1 MRMKNRFFRT
11 GKTLLA
17 AVCLLSMC
25 GVTYSCSDDYDLDE
39 TSPSFLGASIYDELK
54 NRTDRKFTYVIRL
67 IDDLDYTDVMS
78 KTGSKTLFVADDE
91 AYERFFA
98 TTEWTDGNGN
108 PVRSYDQLSTSQKR
122 WLLNGSMLNN
132 AYVLE
137 MMTTIQ
143 GPIQNLC
150 LRQLSAIAA
159 TDSVPY
165 FRWDELP
172 NNLNEGIA
180 SDGSSTAKDK
190 RFWDRFRT
198 QAYGGM
204 YLALDKTEPMLTHFL
219 QAQLNEKN
227 IEPSDISFILG
238 FDGTSKEWNDQSNRS
253 FVYTAEITEPDVTC
267 LNGYYHV
274 LDTVLVTPS
283 NMAEMIRLNGTREKY
298 NSDPTSSTMLFSQML
313 DRFSVPYYDA
323 TLTEEYKALHTITA
337 DSIFQKLYIS
347 QRNQTGSPITTDPD
361 GEPLTGYASLS
372 YDPGWNTYYV
382 NSSTKE
388 QDMAAMFAPT
398 DQAMMD
404 YFLDGGGAAMIET
417 YGTRPNTKE
426 NLEFNLYQIPL
437 DIVQKLVANLM
448 KESFNATVPSK
459 YRTIMNSAQDQMFA
473 VADYPSVADYKAGI
487 KKVMLANNG
496 VVYVLKSV
504 ITPPDYAAVSYPI
517 LASKN
522 TRVMNS
528 VIHADDNYL
537 RANYADAPLR
547 KYYSTY
553 LTAMQSNFT
562 LFAPTDEGLSNFGYI
577 DPMSFASGNSANYR
591 YWTMAY
597 AEITTEGSKQINVRT
612 DGYAYT
618 RGQAMNPATDFK
630 LGTGYVSQANDNLDN
645 ATWGPTKKQMLTD
658 MVDHHIIVHDDSE
671 PSGIDGSKRYYIAR
685 SGAPVY
691 VKTFGTDM
699 SIGQGMVV
707 DGGLQLQFNSDN
719 AEGNDFDCT
728 VTSGYDLSQGY
739 GNGHTFFLDRPLQAT
754 LNNVYQILEAN
765 EAYSEFFEA
774 CRVLNGSE
782 SSLMETIFRTED
794 MDDSDWNTQQQKYN
808 IFAVNGSDQSLG
820 GRLTANNTNLVRFF
834 NNYRYT
840 IFVPDNEAMQEAY
853 AKGLPTLEQIQQFVD
868 HSLVDEVLPDA
879 AKAQAQAMVT
889 CLVNF
894 LKYHFCDLT
903 YFADIY
909 EDNDFSE
916 TQSACSEENGNFVTL
931 GIKHVNGGLQVR
943 DQRNEVLSA
952 QAPVNQLARDYELN
966 AEGNA
971 ARSINSSSYV
981 AIHGLDGYMLFD
993 PELSESFTAAWQ
1005 SPARAKAFVKK
1016 FPLKK

>member
-1 MRMKNRFFRT
+1 MKNRFCRT
-11 GKTLLA
+11 GKTLLG

-54 NRTDRKFTYVIRL
+54 NRTDRKFSYVIKL

-78 KTGSKTLFVADDE
+78 KTGSKTLFVADDD

-98 TTEWTDGNGN
+98 TTEWTDGYGN

-143 GPIQNLC
+143 GPVKNLC

-159 TDSVPY
+159 TDTVPY
-165 FRWDELP
+165 FKWDELP
-172 NNLNEGIA
+172 ENLNEGIA
-180 SDGSSTAKDK
+180 SDGTSTSKDK
-190 RFWDRFRT
+190 RFWDRYRT

-219 QAQLNEKN
+219 QAQLNEKS
-227 IEPSDISFILG
+227 IEPSDVSFILG
-238 FDGTSKEWNDQSNRS
+238 LDGTSKEWNDQSNRS

-274 LDTVLVTPS
+274 LDTVLVTPP
-283 NMAEMIRLNGTREKY
+283 NMAEMIRQNGTSAKY
-298 NSDPTSSTMLFSQML
+298 ASDPSSSTMYFSQML
-313 DRFSVPYYDA
+313 DRFSAPYYDA

-347 QRNQTGSPITTDPD
+347 QRNQTGSAITTDPD

-388 QDMAAMFAPT
+388 QDMGAMFVPS
-398 DQAMMD
+398 DEAMKA
-404 YFLDGGGAAMIET
+404 YFLEGGGAAMIET
-417 YGTRPNTKE
+417 YGTRANTEE

-448 KESFNATVPSK
+448 KESFNSTVPSK
-459 YRTIMNSAQDQMFA
+459 YRTIMNSAQDQMFSA
-473 VADYPSVADYKAGI
+473 ADYPSVADYKAAI

-496 VVYVLKSV
+496 VVYVLKDIV
-504 ITPPDYAAVSYPI
+504 TPPDYAAVSYPV
-517 LASKN
+517 LASKS
-522 TRVMNS
+522 TRVMNA

-537 RANYADAPLR
+537 RANYTSAPLR

-562 LFAPTDEGLSNFGYI
+562 LFAPTDEGLTNYGYM

-597 AEITTEGSKQINVRT
+597 AEITSSGSKQINVRT

-630 LGTGYVSQANDNLDN
+630 LGTGYISQANDNLES
-645 ATWGPTKKQMLTD
+645 ASWGPTKKQMLTD
-658 MVDHHIIVHDDSE
+658 MVDHHIIVHDDTE
-671 PSGIDGSKRYYIAR
+671 EAGIDGTKHYYIAR

-691 VKTFGTDM
+691 VKSFGTDL
-699 SIGQGMVV
+699 SVGTGMVV
-707 DGGLQLQFNSDN
+707 DGGLQLQFNTDN
-719 AEGNDFDCT
+719 TEGNDFDCS
-728 VTSGYDLSQGY
+728 VTAGYDLSQGY
-739 GNGHTFFLDRPLQAT
+739 GNGHTFFLDRPMQAT
-754 LNNVYQILEAN
+754 LNNVYQILQAN
-765 EAYSEFFEA
+765 EEYTTFFET

-782 SSLMETIFRTED
+782 SSLLETIFRTED

-808 IFAVNGSDQSLG
+808 IFSVNGTDQSLG
-820 GRLTANNTNLVRFF
+820 ARLTANNTNLVRFF

-840 IFVPDNEAMQEAY
+840 IFVPDNDAMQA
-853 AKGLPTLEQIQQFVD
+853 AFDRGLPTIDDIQQFVD
-868 HSLVDEVLPDA
+868 HNTVDEELPEA
-879 AKAQAQAMVT
+879 AKKQAQAMVT

-894 LKYHFCDLT
+894 LKYHFCDLS

-909 EDNDFSE
+909 DDSDFTE
-916 TQSACSEENGNFVTL
+916 TQSACSEENGNFITL

-943 DQRNEVLSA
+943 DQRNEVLNV
-952 QAPVNQLARDYELN
+952 QAPMNLMARDYELD
-966 AEGNA
+966 AEGSA

-981 AIHGLDGYMLFD
+981 AIHGLDGYLLFD
-993 PELSESFTAAWQ
+993 PDLSESFATAWQ
-1005 SPARAKAFVKK
+1005 TNAKAKAFVKK